1 MRKKELL
8 LFILLLAALTPYI
21 LLCFYALPYADD
33 FCYAWSSAEPI
44 SFAARFMK
52 QYMGW
57 SGRYSAHILL
67 CSHPLAGGRMLYYHL
82 ADLIS
87 LLSVAFAFI
96 VFFWSVRGSILT
108 GLITALTVL
117 LFYLC
122 YMPQLSDGVYWY
134 TGVCNYE
141 LSSVCFLLHLSL
153 LILWHRSKGLAR
165 AISFLIASLLLIASI
180 GFNEVGA
187 ALIPSYYFFA
197 VVILYL
203 GKKKNIVPNSVF
215 SAATILFCISVIS
228 FGFLV
233 LAPGNHVRS
242 HQFHTHFEFLHS
254 VLFGGL
260 QTVRFTAIW
269 ICTIPALL
277 FSLLIIS
284 KADKLPDT
292 TVSRFDHRL
301 ILALIVFTVFMSAFL
316 PYFTTGILGQHR
328 TINYSFF
335 YTILLWMWWLIS
347 VSKQYALYEKQAFQ
361 FIRQNS
367 PAIVAVCIV
376 LMIFTANGGKIVR
389 DLRADTFTAYDRE
402 YYQREDDIIHHPE
415 IPIGP
420 LKNTPQSLM
429 IVDAQ
434 TDTTYWVN
442 RAIWLY
448 TKRIVAK

>member
-1 MRKKELL
+1 MRRKELL
-8 LFILLLAALTPYI
+8 LLILLIAALAPYI

-44 SFAARFMK
+44 SFTARFMK

-57 SGRYSAHILL
+57 SGRYSAHVLL
-67 CSHPLAGGRMLYYHL
+67 CTHPLASGQMLYYHL

-96 VFFWSVRGSILT
+96 IFFWSVRSAFLN
-108 GLITALTVL
+108 GLVIGLTVL

-141 LSSVCFLLHLSL
+141 LSSVCFILHLSL
-153 LILWHRSKGLAR
+153 LILWYRSEGITKV
-165 AISFLIASLLLIASI
+165 ISFLLASLLLIASI

-187 ALIPSYYFFA
+187 ALIPSYYFFT

-203 GKKKNIVPNSVF
+203 AKKKNMVPDTAF
-215 SAATILFCISVIS
+215 SAAAILFCIATIS

-269 ICTIPALL
+269 IFTIPAVL
-277 FSLLIIS
+277 FSLLIVS
-284 KADKLPDT
+284 KADQLPDT
-292 TVSRFDHRL
+292 PVFRFDHRL
-301 ILALIVFTVFMSAFL
+301 ILGFIVFTVFMSAFL

-347 VSKQYALYEKQAFQ
+347 VSKQYTLYEKPALQ
-361 FIRQNS
+361 FISLNWF
-367 PAIVAVCIV
+367 AIAVACII
-376 LMIFTANGGKIVR
+376 LMVFTGNGGKIVR
-389 DLRADTFTAYDRE
+389 DLRADTFTAYSRE
-402 YYQREDDIIHHPE
+402 YYQRESEIIHHPE

-420 LKNTPQSLM
+420 LTHTPQSLM